1 MSVIFWTQNMMLRFP
16 VISIVVLLL
25 LFNVS
30 M

>member
-1 MSVIFWTQNMMLRFP
+1 MLVIFWTQNMMLRFP